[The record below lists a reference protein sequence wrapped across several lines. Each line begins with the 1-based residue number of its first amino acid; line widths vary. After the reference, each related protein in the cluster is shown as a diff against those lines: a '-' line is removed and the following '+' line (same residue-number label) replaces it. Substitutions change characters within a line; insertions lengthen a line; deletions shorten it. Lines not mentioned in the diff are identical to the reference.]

1 MLLKQSIEYNVLD
14 QEVIITE
21 DASVHRFK
29 LVLKEEARGA
39 IIDLNQLNHLLGE
52 TALPQPIRITNS
64 NALQYELTG
73 YRYDTPQGTLRISGD
88 VTLESQIEADS
99 LKKYIAENNL
109 KKSADIL
116 RAFPALATVEVRF
129 YPFWWQSLSRIDIK
143 FPMR

>member
-1 MLLKQSIEYNVLD
+1 MGFLLHYYNWG
-14 QEVIITE
+14 
-21 DASVHRFK
+21 RY
-29 LVLKEEARGA
+29 
-39 IIDLNQLNHLLGE
+39 LLGE